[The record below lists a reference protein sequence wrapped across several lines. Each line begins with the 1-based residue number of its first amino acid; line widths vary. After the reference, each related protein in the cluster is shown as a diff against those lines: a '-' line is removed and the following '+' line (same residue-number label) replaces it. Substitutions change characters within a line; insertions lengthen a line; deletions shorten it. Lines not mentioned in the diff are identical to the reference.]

1 MESAQ
6 RRLTLIEDL
15 LSTLTSVELDELLHE
30 AGAAP
35 CAALLA
41 DAIKHMKAKAWS
53 NCHLSALKAREYA
66 WERLHRFV
74 EFKRGSSAQIITP
87 GSHKSLTIQM

>member
-6 RRLTLIEDL
+6 RRLTSIEDL
-15 LSTLTSVELDELLHE
+15 LPTLTSVQLDELLHE

-41 DAIKHMKAKAWS
+41 DAVKHMKAKAWS
-53 NCHLSALKAREYA
+53 KCHLSALKAREYA

-74 EFKRGSSAQIITP
+74 EFRTGSSARSISP
-87 GSHKSLTIQM
+87 RSNKSLTIQL